1 MRAVIQRVKHASVSI
16 NGKLKSEIEKGFLV
30 LLGVKDEDTQE
41 QADWIIKRTAGL
53 RVFDDEND
61 HMNLSLADVGGEIL
75 LISQFTLFGDC
86 SRGFRPSFIEA
97 ARPEKAVPLYEYV
110 CAGLGEAIGEE
121 HIKTG
126 EFGADMQVELLNDGP
141 VTIILDTDNIKPRK

>member
-1 MRAVIQRVKHASVSI
+1 MRAVIQRVRHASVSI
-16 NGKLKSEIEKGFLV
+16 DGKLKSEIKKGFLV
-30 LLGVKDEDTQE
+30 LLGVKNEDTQE

-110 CAGLGEAIGEE
+110 CAGLGEAIGAE

>member
-1 MRAVIQRVKHASVSI
+1 MRAVVQRVKHASVSI
-16 NGKLKSEIEKGFLV
+16 NGKLKSKIENGFLV
-30 LLGVKDEDTQE
+30 LLGVKAGDTQE
-41 QADWIIKRTAGL
+41 QADWIIKKTAGL

-61 HMNLSLADVGGEIL
+61 NMNLSLKDVGGEIL

-97 ARPEKAVPLYEYV
+97 ARPESAIPLYEYV
-110 CAGLGEAIGEE
+110 CSGLGEVIGKERV
-121 HIKTG
+121 KTG

-141 VTIILDTDNIKPRK
+141 VTIVLDTDNIKPRR